1 MNNTILATLN
11 TNLNN
16 GLYSTDSSFIAK
28 QIVKN
33 DSFFKQFVPMVA
45 TTEQLNHMKQKGVK
59 RFVQAVNFALN
70 GNVSDFDVVTA
81 YMVSAVILTKAN
93 NVSFKDAH
101 FLCGLN
107 KDDSQ
112 NIRGVSRSKLNK
124 FLGNA
129 GTAGT
134 ITSKVSRTTGK
145 GGFFTALNI
154 TNKSDKHSFTLT
166 DSAKT
171 NALLLAYAKQLENMT
186 DGQFALIQSKL
197 DKS

>member
-1 MNNTILATLN
+1 MNNTLIATLN
-11 TNLNN
+11 SNLAK
-16 GLYSTDSSFIAK
+16 GLYSTDTVFITK
-28 QIVKN
+28 QVKKN
-33 DSFFKQFVPMVA
+33 ESFFNQFAPMLA
-45 TTEQLNHMKQKGVK
+45 TVEQLSNMKQKGVK
-59 RFVQAVNFALN
+59 RFTQAVNFALN

-112 NIRGVSRSKLNK
+112 NIRGVSRSKLNR

-171 NALLLAYAKQLENMT
+171 NPLLLAYAKQLENMT
-186 DGQFALIQSKL
+186 DGQFSLIQAKL

>member
-1 MNNTILATLN
+1 MNTFIA
-11 TNLNN
+11 NLNSKIVT
-16 GLYSTDSSFIAK
+16 GAYASDTGFISK
-28 QIVKN
+28 QVLKGGAH
-33 DSFFKQFVPMVA
+33 FEAFAPMLS
-45 TTEQLNHMKQKGVK
+45 TTEQLNAMNQKGVK
-59 RFVQAVNFALN
+59 RFVQAVNFALS
-70 GNVSDFDVVTA
+70 GNVKDFDAVTA
-81 YMVSAVILTKAN
+81 YMVSAVILTKEN
-93 NVSFKDAH
+93 TVSFQNAH

-107 KDDSQ
+107 TEHAHAIK
-112 NIRGVSRSKLNK
+112 GASRARLNK

-166 DSAKT
+166 DSAKN

-186 DGQFALIQSKL
+186 DGAFNLIMS
-197 DKS
+197 DKKAG